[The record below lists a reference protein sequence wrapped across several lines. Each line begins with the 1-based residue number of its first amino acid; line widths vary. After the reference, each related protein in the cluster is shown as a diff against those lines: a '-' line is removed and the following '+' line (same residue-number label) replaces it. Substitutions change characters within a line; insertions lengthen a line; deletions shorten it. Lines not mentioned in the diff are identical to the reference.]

1 MTRAESQTETDSAL
15 KLDRAPVY
23 PVRGVVLTLIG
34 CGLLL
39 LVSLQA
45 AKHVA
50 ELSAPLNPLMG
61 ESRTGTAF
69 KLLLDAIFGLLATRV
84 VHAGLRL
91 FDPRREDPSA
101 HEAQLVRLV
110 TEERARVP
118 EYRPVESERF
128 EELSTEDLIAVY
140 HSISREEYPDRFAA
154 ILWVMYRRASRTVEG
169 HAHPLTAS
177 EK

>member
-1 MTRAESQTETDSAL
+1 MARTEAETDTAL
-15 KLDRAPVY
+15 QLDRAPVH
-23 PVRGVVLTLIG
+23 PVRGIVLTLVG

-39 LVSLQA
+39 LVSIQA

-84 VHAGLRL
+84 IHAGLRL

-101 HEAQLVRLV
+101 HDAQLVRLI
-110 TEERARVP
+110 TEERTRVP
-118 EYRPVESERF
+118 EYRPIESERF
-128 EELSTEDLIAVY
+128 EDLSTEDLIAVY

-154 ILWVMYRRASRTVEG
+154 ILWVMYRRASHAAEG
-169 HAHPLTAS
+169 HSHPLTAS
-177 EK
+177 QK